1 MTARP
6 LEPYRPPNLVIGVTL
21 LVVAEMM
28 FFAGLISAYLVARAH
43 TDGWPPIGQP
53 RLPIQNTAFNTLI
66 LLLSAYTIKLCLREQ
81 SRFRLL
87 ETCVLG
93 LTFVLLQGR
102 EWLAL
107 LGSQRRACVL
117 PQLRAQ
123 HPPRSNR
130 RVFCILPV
138 VVSQQHTTQ
147 PPPPPIL
154 GNGPVWPPLP
164 LGLKKWDE
172 GGPSNGRV

>member
-1 MTARP
+1 VTARP

-43 TDGWPPIGQP
+43 ADGWPPIGQP

-107 LGSQRRACVL
+107 LGHGLTLRSGPYGAYFYTLVGAHAIHVLAGLLALGWIYAHYKPLYARAGSIYW
-117 PQLRAQ
+117 A
-123 HPPRSNR
+123 
-130 RVFCILPV
+130 FV
-138 VVSQQHTTQ
+138 VALW
-147 PPPPPIL
+147 PIL
-154 GNGPVWPPLP
+154 YILVYL
-164 LGLKKWDE
+164 L
-172 GGPSNGRV
+172 